1 MLSDKVPYYILDLL
15 QQAPSVY
22 VEGLGRFEAIFHPA
36 LIDLPN
42 SRIKPPYVEPD
53 FKDNPEAPNETLA
66 NYIRYVSGTEIGSP
80 EKSIAE
86 FVSNVH
92 ENTTDGKTY
101 LIEKFGFEPKYAFNE
116 KEDVVGVFKTFSDID
131 FSKYKKKSG

>member
-42 SRIKPPYVEPD
+42 ARIKPLMS
-53 FKDNPEAPNETLA
+53 NQTSRM
-66 NYIRYVSGTEIGSP
+66 IRRHP
-80 EKSIAE
+80 MK
-86 FVSNVH
+86 H
-92 ENTTDGKTY
+92 
-101 LIEKFGFEPKYAFNE
+101 
-116 KEDVVGVFKTFSDID
+116 
-131 FSKYKKKSG
+131 